1 MPAEFRE
8 LAPGTLLTVECRN
21 DHRRLVGRIGVGI
34 DGGGRLG
41 SEISHLGVKVQRADA
56 MRALLARELHAALDP
71 FNSIGF
77 HFKDCSCPRS
87 KGVDAMVGQRR

>member
-1 MPAEFRE
+1 
-8 LAPGTLLTVECRN
+8 
-21 DHRRLVGRIGVGI
+21 
-34 DGGGRLG
+34 
-41 SEISHLGVKVQRADA
+41 

-77 HFKDCSCPRS
+77 HFKDCSRPRS